1 MRTVSPH
8 SWRGRILGLMNGG
21 GLRFPTGCQQPPA
34 RDGPGNSRV
43 RTPASASEGRQQVR
57 FSLPVRTRCSSVP
70 LFLRSA
76 PSGVTPPPQTPAG
89 TLPFQ
94 TNGRPLRCEA
104 RCCLFPKKQHARLL
118 HKHK

>member
-8 SWRGRILGLMNGG
+8 SWRGRAALNGNRILGLMNGE
-21 GLRFPTGCQQPPA
+21 GLRFPTGCQQPRT

-76 PSGVTPPPQTPAG
+76 PSGVTPPSNPRRNAP
-89 TLPFQ
+89 LPNQ
-94 TNGRPLRCEA
+94 RPPSPL
-104 RCCLFPKKQHARLL
+104 
-118 HKHK
+118 